1 VLNSTIS
8 WQERRARLD
17 ALRRRQI
24 ELLYVAP
31 EALSEALRTEL
42 AAARPALL
50 VVDEAHCIS
59 QWGHD
64 FRPAYR
70 QLQGLKAQFGDIPI
84 LALTATA
91 TRRVVGDIIR
101 QLGMRKPE
109 GFKGSFFR
117 PNLIVTAIKKGEGR
131 TGRGDLL
138 RLIRAHRGETG
149 IVYCISRKAVEE
161 LASWLRSEGVSALP
175 YHAKLSDEDR
185 ENNQNAFAR
194 DECDVIVATIAFG
207 MGIDKSNVRFV
218 IHRDMPRNIEG
229 WYQEMGRAGRDG
241 LAADCVVM
249 YSWVDVLAYD
259 RFLEAVDDPDLRAG
273 MRAKTVALFDLLQG
287 GRCRHQSLVAYFD
300 EQIAVCGTSCDRCR
314 GVTAVAVPTLTDDP
328 RAPRSSLPADVLDP
342 ELFDRLRKL
351 RKQIADREGVA
362 AFIVFSDATLR
373 HMVAKK
379 PSTPSGM
386 LAVSGVGKVKLQRY
400 GSEFLA
406 AIRDNEL

>member
-1 VLNSTIS
+1 
-8 WQERRARLD
+8 
-17 ALRRRQI
+17 
-24 ELLYVAP
+24 
-31 EALSEALRTEL
+31 
-42 AAARPALL
+42 
-50 VVDEAHCIS
+50 
-59 QWGHD
+59 
-64 FRPAYR
+64 
-70 QLQGLKAQFGDIPI
+70 
-84 LALTATA
+84 
-91 TRRVVGDIIR
+91 
-101 QLGMRKPE
+101 
-109 GFKGSFFR
+109 
-117 PNLIVTAIKKGEGR
+117 
-131 TGRGDLL
+131 
-138 RLIRAHRGETG
+138 
-149 IVYCISRKAVEE
+149 VYCISRKAVEE
-161 LASWLRSEGVSALP
+161 LAAWLRSEGVRALP

-185 ENNQNAFAR
+185 ANNQNAFAR

-259 RFLEAVDDPDLRAG
+259 RFLESVDDPDLRAG

-287 GRCRHQSLVAYFD
+287 GRCRHQSLLAYFD

-314 GVTAVAVPTLTDDP
+314 GVTTDAVLTRTDDP
-328 RAPRSSLPADVLDP
+328 RAPRSSLPPSSSLPADVLDP

-373 HMVAKK
+373 QMVAKK
-379 PSTPSGM
+379 PRTPSGM
-386 LAVSGVGKVKLQRY
+386 LAVSGVGKVKLERY

-406 AIRDNEL
+406 AIRDDQP